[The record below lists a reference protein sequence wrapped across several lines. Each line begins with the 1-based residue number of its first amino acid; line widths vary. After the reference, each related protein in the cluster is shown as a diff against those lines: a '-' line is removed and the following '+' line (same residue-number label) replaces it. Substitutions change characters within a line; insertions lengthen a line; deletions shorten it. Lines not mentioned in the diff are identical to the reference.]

1 MKFISPYFNSEWS
14 FAQYKVLEGKTKV
27 AFGKEDKSLYIIGY
41 DGTFY
46 SVFYDDVNGGE
57 CLKAYTAKMFSE
69 TTPQ

>member
-14 FAQYKVLEGKTKV
+14 FAQYKVFEGKTKV

-46 SVFYDDVNGGE
+46 SVFYDAVNGGE
-57 CLKAYTAKMFSE
+57 CLKAYTTKIFNDS
-69 TTPQ
+69 TQ